1 MNSGTNGRLSEG
13 GGMVGN
19 LKAGFQHSW
28 QKVPNG

>member
-19 LKAGFQHSW
+19 LKAGFQHCW